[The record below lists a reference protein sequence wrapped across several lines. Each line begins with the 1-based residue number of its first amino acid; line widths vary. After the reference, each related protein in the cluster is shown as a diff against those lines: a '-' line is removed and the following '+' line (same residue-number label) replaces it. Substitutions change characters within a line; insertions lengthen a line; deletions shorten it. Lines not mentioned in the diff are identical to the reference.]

1 MKVDRKLNLVVP
13 IERPEGVIYVHAA
26 PISREVYE
34 RHFLV
39 MAKTHAAIF
48 DQGLHFTAGP
58 RVAALMLRQYA
69 EKLGVWDGPDG
80 VQVGLMAEIR
90 RLSNVI
96 APTGK
101 GYGTLP
107 LDVAVSQ
114 GQIDED
120 EVTEVESEIVFFTLE
135 CCLRKKAQLP
145 IFLVPMHHLCGSS
158 STSLDATAFAA
169 SLKISTPAEPTGV
182 KVKAS
187 SIAA

>member
-48 DQGLHFTAGP
+48 DQGLHFNSGP

-69 EKLGVWDGPDG
+69 EKLGVWDGEDG
-80 VQVGLMAEIR
+80 VQAGLMAEIR
-90 RLSNVI
+90 RLANVI
-96 APTGK
+96 APNGK
-101 GYGTLP
+101 GYSALP
-107 LDVAVSQ
+107 LDVALAQ
-114 GQIDED
+114 GQVDED
-120 EVTEVESEIVFFTLE
+120 EIGEVESEIVFFTLE

-145 IFLVPMHHLCGSS
+145 IFLAPMHRLCGSS
-158 STSLDATAFAA
+158 STSLDATAFAG
-169 SLKISTPAEPTGV
+169 SLKISTPIEPTGV
-182 KVKAS
+182 TVKAS